1 MNLKVGDIWFECDV
15 KITKIEFTHFCNSN
29 TVYMLFYKR
38 STWWKHLRS
47 IGLVPMDAYNLLSEL
62 RRSVETPYSTGSSW
76 RPPSMHC
83 LLSFIFVTFLVLWPL
98 SPAASSVSWYWSY
111 LVYSELAYEIYSGGG
126 PSAYVYC
133 LVCYRVIVA
142 PNVWSVGHVFT
153 YLYTLDDNLE
163 SHSLWTMRLFLLPKV
178 FPLVVIFHDQHI
190 NCHQWC
196 ITWFYI

>member
-1 MNLKVGDIWFECDV
+1 MKTFKEHWACPNGCLQPVEWVEEKRRNSIFNRFLLKTSFHAL
-15 KITKIEFTHFCNSN
+15 FTFIYFC
-29 TVYMLFYKR
+29 YLF
-38 STWWKHLRS
+38 
-47 IGLVPMDAYNLLSEL
+47 
-62 RRSVETPYSTGSSW
+62 GS
-76 RPPSMHC
+76 
-83 LLSFIFVTFLVLWPL
+83 L